1 MCPFLQGEERGGGG
15 GAAKRAYRI
24 GKWISGSLWGDWG
37 AVRFIN
43 LQVIL
48 PLECLRA
55 ERTNIFPFVA
65 VRQFV
70 LGQRGGI
77 SKDLAANL

>member
-1 MCPFLQGEERGGGG
+1 MCPFLPGRQREHIELV
-15 GAAKRAYRI
+15 
-24 GKWISGSLWGDWG
+24 SGSVDLWGERV

>member
-1 MCPFLQGEERGGGG
+1 MCPFLQGDRVGGVGVWG
-15 GAAKRAYRI
+15 CLGQ
-24 GKWISGSLWGDWG
+24 WFSGTS
-37 AVRFIN
+37 VIY

-55 ERTNIFPFVA
+55 ERTDVFPFVA

-70 LGQRGGI
+70 LGQCRGI
-77 SKDLAANL
+77 SKDLATNL

>member
-1 MCPFLQGEERGGGG
+1 MCPFLRRG
-15 GAAKRAYRI
+15 AKEAYRI
-24 GKWISGSLWGDWG
+24 GKWISGLVGGWVVSV
-37 AVRFIN
+37 VRIIN

-70 LGQRGGI
+70 LGQRRGI

>member
-1 MCPFLQGEERGGGG
+1 
-15 GAAKRAYRI
+15 
-24 GKWISGSLWGDWG
+24 
-37 AVRFIN
+37 VRLIY

-55 ERTNIFPFVA
+55 ERTDVFPLVA

-70 LGQRGGI
+70 LGQRRGI
-77 SKDLAANL
+77 SKDLATNL